1 MASAANNMLRL
12 ITPPNFPTPIDKSDS
27 TVATGNARKLQSL
40 PTPTLGLPP
49 PNNTTTTLVQS
60 SDLASKALS
69 KLTSEPAGTVAHE
82 IVMLN
87 QASAEKKLQES
98 GSKAEIAKND
108 AHVDAAE
115 RNFFK
120 KIGSVAAN
128 IVVVIIASVAT
139 AASVGGAA
147 PVLALACVSLAI
159 SIGDAACAYQ
169 DWQLKSAAQNE
180 GKTSEQIEQSG
191 LPCGGSC
198 IANATHHLAEKAGAS
213 TEQAKVIANG
223 VDLTIRVGLGVA
235 MAYTGAGIGGATDWV
250 SYVAASAGL
259 LTQIDGIV
267 YGAKD
272 LHKGWQEAKEKKST
286 SEISQSETPMI
297 EELTNFSDQIKTE
310 IAPGLQEQ
318 FEELK
323 TQLKKLEAE
332 NVALKLQQQQSSFPA
347 FA

>member
-1 MASAANNMLRL
+1 MASAANNMSRL
-12 ITPPNFPTPIDKSDS
+12 ITPLNFPTPIDKSGS
-27 TVATGNARKLQSL
+27 AVATRNASKLAPLS
-40 PTPTLGLPP
+40 TATLGLPP
-49 PNNTTTTLVQS
+49 PNKSITLLAQS
-60 SDLASKALS
+60 SDLANKALS
-69 KLTSEPAGTVAHE
+69 KLTSEPASTVSPN
-82 IVMLN
+82 IVTLK
-87 QASAEKKLQES
+87 QALAEKKLQES
-98 GSKAEIAKND
+98 GSKAQIAKND

-128 IVVVIIASVAT
+128 IVVVIIASIAT
-139 AASVGGAA
+139 GASVGGAT

-180 GKTSEQIEQSG
+180 GKTSEQIKQSG

-198 IANATHHLAEKAGAS
+198 IANATHHVAEKAGAS
-213 TEQAKVIANG
+213 KEQAKVIAKG

-272 LHKGWQEAKEKKST
+272 LHTGWQEAKEKKST
-286 SEISQSETPMI
+286 SEISQSQTPMI
-297 EELTNFSDQIKTE
+297 EELTNFSEHIKNG
-310 IAPGLQEQ
+310 IAPGLQEKY
-318 FEELK
+318 EELK

-332 NVALKLQQQQSSFPA
+332 NAALKLQQQQSSFPT